1 MSSITNNT
9 FEVGTVLN
17 DKWVILEFLGR
28 GGMGE
33 VYRAHQ
39 LNLNRDIAIKIV
51 STKWFEEI
59 ADDEYE
65 AETCL
70 ERFRREVQ
78 VMAQVRH
85 PNVLQIFDYG
95 FLKVKKGDEDAAIEF
110 IAMEYIP
117 GGSLRSTMSPEGFY
131 PEEGRMKEWLSSYFL
146 PVLDGVGA
154 LHALGIV
161 HRDLKPEN
169 ILLDGK
175 IPKIADFGLARS
187 CRLKPI
193 TQSMDIK
200 GTPPYMPPEQFL
212 DLKRTDQQTDI
223 YSLGKVL
230 YEAAS
235 GKMTSD
241 EIPFRQASL
250 KDPETPFFKGL
261 DEIVRGAT
269 AEAKEGR
276 FPSVEV
282 LEAAIAKLLDKD
294 EKIALGPKEASLEKI
309 RNGKTQFFIV
319 AISVFFIGCIGFWT
333 YTHNRSPIPLPANQF
348 RDQKIHSQES
358 GVSPERA
365 GTALPQAIM
374 GQDHATLHL
383 IRAGE
388 ISLPKKVAP
397 DDGKPLRVN
406 SFYMDETPVTNYEY
420 VEFLNKN
427 ISRIK
432 VEGGV
437 VQGDGQIWLLLGEVM
452 EGYEPIIF
460 KDGAFYVHNPE
471 HAACPVLRVTGYGA
485 SAYAQFFG
493 KRLPTEEEWLF
504 AVEKGSKELGE
515 SRDAAER
522 SSEVSANTQ
531 HGMMHTQTQSQAPS
545 SLPVPKASLP
555 VPYPVMLSERN
566 ALGIRGLNEN
576 IGEWGIKIRT
586 DGASKEKTEEVE
598 YVVLGGALK
607 NPEHRQGAASAV
619 QRQPWESFAKVGFR
633 CAVSVT
639 K

>member
-1 MSSITNNT
+1 MQTLIFIQDPEHKGSKPMSSITDNT
-9 FEVGTVLN
+9 FEVGAVLN

-39 LNLNRDIAIKIV
+39 LNLNRDVAIKIV
-51 STKWFEEI
+51 SAKWFEEI
-59 ADDEYE
+59 ADNEYE
-65 AETCL
+65 AKTGL
-70 ERFRREVQ
+70 ERFRQEVQ

-85 PNVLQIFDYG
+85 PNVLQIFDHG
-95 FLKVKKGDEDAAIEF
+95 FLEVKKGEEDAAIEF

-117 GGSLRSTMSPEGFY
+117 GGSLRSTMSLEGFY

-212 DLKRTDQQTDI
+212 DLKRTDQRTDI
-223 YSLGKVL
+223 YSLGKIL

-241 EIPFRQASL
+241 EIPFKQASL

-261 DEIVRGAT
+261 DEIIRCAT
-269 AEAKEGR
+269 AEDKKGR

-282 LEAAIAKLLDKD
+282 LKPAIAKLLDKD
-294 EKIALGPKEASLEKI
+294 EKIALGPKDAALEKI
-309 RNGKTQFFIV
+309 RDRKTQFLIV
-319 AISVFFIGCIGFWT
+319 GIAAFFIGFIGFWT
-333 YTHNRSPIPLPANQF
+333 FTHNRSPIPSPANPF
-348 RDQKIHSQES
+348 RGQELHSQES
-358 GVSPERA
+358 GVSPDRA
-365 GTALPQAIM
+365 RTALPQTIM
-374 GQDHATLHL
+374 GPDHTTLHL
-383 IRAGE
+383 IPAGE
-388 ISLPKKVAP
+388 ISLPKNLAP

-406 SFYMDETPVTNYEY
+406 SFYMDETPVTNQEY

-437 VQGDGQIWLLLGEVM
+437 VQGDGEIWLLLGEVM

-460 KDGAFYVHNPE
+460 QGRQRSMCTTRSMPLVP
-471 HAACPVLRVTGYGA
+471 CSVLQDTG
-485 SAYAQFFG
+485 
-493 KRLPTEEEWLF
+493 
-504 AVEKGSKELGE
+504 
-515 SRDAAER
+515 
-522 SSEVSANTQ
+522 
-531 HGMMHTQTQSQAPS
+531 QAPMRDFLES
-545 SLPVPKASLP
+545 GCQPKKSGFLQWRKEAGRLENP
-555 VPYPVMLSERN
+555 GMPLN
-566 ALGIRGLNEN
+566 APAR
-576 IGEWGIKIRT
+576 R
-586 DGASKEKTEEVE
+586 
-598 YVVLGGALK
+598 
-607 NPEHRQGAASAV
+607 RQIHSTG
-619 QRQPWESFAKVGFR
+619 
-633 CAVSVT
+633 
-639 K
+639 

>member
-1 MSSITNNT
+1 MSSITDNT
-9 FEVGTVLN
+9 FKMGTVLN

-39 LNLNRDIAIKIV
+39 LNLNRDVAIKIV

-59 ADDEYE
+59 ADNEYE

-70 ERFRREVQ
+70 ERFRQEVQ

-85 PNVLQIFDYG
+85 PNVLQVFDYG
-95 FLKVKKGDEDAAIEF
+95 FLKVKKGGEDATIEF

-146 PVLDGVGA
+146 PVLDGMEA

-212 DLKRTDQQTDI
+212 DLKRTDQRSDI
-223 YSLGKVL
+223 YSLGKIL

-235 GKMTSD
+235 GKMTPD
-241 EIPFRQASL
+241 EFPFRQASL
-250 KDPETPFFKGL
+250 KDAETPFFKGL
-261 DEIVRGAT
+261 DEIIRGAT
-269 AEAKEGR
+269 AEDKKAR

-282 LEAAIAKLLDKD
+282 LKPAIAKLLDED
-294 EKIALGPKEASLEKI
+294 GKIALGPKDAALEKI
-309 RNGKTQFFIV
+309 RNRKTQFLIV
-319 AISVFFIGCIGFWT
+319 GIAAFLIGFIGFWT
-333 YTHNRSPIPLPANQF
+333 HTHNRSPIPSPANQF
-348 RDQKIHSQES
+348 RGQEPHSQES
-358 GVSPERA
+358 GVSPDRA
-365 GTALPQAIM
+365 RTALPQEIM
-374 GQDHATLHL
+374 GQDHTTLHL
-383 IRAGE
+383 IPAGE
-388 ISLPKKVAP
+388 ISLPKNLTP

-406 SFYMDETPVTNYEY
+406 TFYMDETPVTNQEY

-432 VEGGV
+432 VGGGV
-437 VQGDGQIWLLLGEVM
+437 VQGDGEIWLLLGEVM

-460 KDGAFYVHNPE
+460 QDGTFYVHNPQ

-485 SAYAQFFG
+485 TAYALFFG
-493 KRLPTEEEWLF
+493 KQLPTEEEWLF
-504 AVEKGSKELGE
+504 AVEKGSRAPGE
-515 SRDAAER
+515 FGNAAER
-522 SSEVSANTQ
+522 SSEVNANTK
-531 HGMMHTQTQSQAPS
+531 HGMMHTQTRSQAPS
-545 SLPVPKASLP
+545 PPSVPKAGLP
-555 VPYPVMLSERN
+555 IPYPVILSGQN

-576 IGEWGIKIRT
+576 IGEWGIKIPT
-586 DGASKEKTEEVE
+586 DGASKGKIQE

-607 NPEHRQGAASAV
+607 NPEHRQGAAPAV
-619 QRQPWESFAKVGFR
+619 QRQPWESFAEVSFR
-633 CAVSVT
+633 CALSVT